1 MRRNDQKVVRKIV
14 DNRITKSATAIVH
27 SIDINRVNITLG
39 NTSTL
44 VRGVEVI
51 GDAKKLTEGALV
63 PLTWREGRPI
73 VLQTV
78 RDTNSLLATSDSQA
92 KIGQYPKSVTL
103 EIPTAYMY
111 SAAANLW
118 KINTSQYYEGWWEYL
133 GAANDY
139 LEWTFLIDAGSYL
152 MTVLC
157 LTASR
162 FGAYQIYLDGVF
174 LDDQDLYSAS
184 TVYNVSW
191 DVPMTIPVGG
201 VHVVRLVCSGKN
213 ATSTNYTLAADW
225 ITICPV

>member
-51 GDAKKLTEGALV
+51 GDAKKLTVGALV

-78 RDTNSLLATSDSQA
+78 RDTNSLLATPDSQT
-92 KIGQYPKSVTL
+92 KTGQYPKSVTL
-103 EIPTAYMY
+103 EIPTAYMH

-152 MTVLC
+152 ATVLC
-157 LTASR
+157 LSATR
-162 FGAYQIYLDGVF
+162 FGAYQIYLDGIF

-184 TVYNVSW
+184 TVYNISW
-191 DVPMTIPVGG
+191 DIPMIIAKGG
-201 VHVVRLVCSGKN
+201 LHTVRLLCSGKN
-213 ATSTNYTLAADW
+213 ATSTAYTLAADW
-225 ITICPV
+225 ITICPA